1 MEAENNI
8 DELLVS
14 YLFNESAGEE
24 KLFARDWINSSE
36 ENRQYFEGLKKT
48 FGLLAMHGGT
58 DKINV
63 DEEWKHLQ
71 ELIAAHALQSV
82 QFNENTALRE
92 NPAEPAEDE
101 ITETGNTRWKKV
113 YRLIIPAAVAAS
125 LIFALA
131 TGWGLFN
138 NRKNDQQTVAPDT
151 ESVAKI
157 NPANTVVQH
166 ENNTSGKTKK
176 FALPDGSRV
185 TLSNNSELT
194 YSEPAADH
202 KRNVLLKGEADFAV
216 AKDKTK
222 PFTIFSGEIST
233 MAVGTRFTV
242 TAFEKEKFIQVK
254 LDEGKVM
261 VKSEKKVNNKLTD
274 SFYLLPGQKLI
285 YDKNQ
290 QTAKIR
296 SFGRDDKNLA
306 DNAGNGDKTAN
317 DNPLLPLGNK
327 KSWFMFNNQSLIE
340 IFHSLELM
348 YDVKIVYAKKDI
360 DQRYFIGTFS
370 KSDSVENI
378 LQQIAMLNK
387 LTVTKKDNSFIINKR
402 K

>member
-8 DELLVS
+8 DDLLVS

-24 KLFARDWINSSE
+24 KLFVRDWINSSE

-48 FGLLAMHGGT
+48 FRLLAVHGGT

-82 QFNENTALRE
+82 QVNENTAFGE
-92 NPAEPAEDE
+92 NPAEPAEDA

-138 NRKNDQQTVAPDT
+138 NRKNDQQTVEPDT

-166 ENNTSGKTKK
+166 ESNTSGKTKA

-185 TLSNNSELT
+185 MLSNNSELT
-194 YSEPAADH
+194 YSEPAGDH

-222 PFTIFSGEIST
+222 PFTVFSGEIST

-261 VKSEKKVNNKLTD
+261 VKSEKTVNNKLTD
-274 SFYLLPGQKLI
+274 NFYLLPGQKLI

-306 DNAGNGDKTAN
+306 DNAGNGGKTAN
-317 DNPLLPLGNK
+317 DNPLFPLGNK